1 MKSEYSNPRVET
13 QDVQIT
19 HGPSRD
25 SRSSAVRSIVVEC
38 VVPTAPSRA
47 DEVKTMAHSIG
58 YDIVDTV
65 IQHRKSIHHTYTIG
79 PGKLDEVKQLTSEK
93 KIEAVL
99 FANRLPGSQV
109 FKIQKVLGGTDIK
122 VIDRNM
128 LILEVFDQR
137 AMTKEA
143 KLQIELAKLKYTFS
157 WGREFLRLKGI
168 LGEQVGWSGPGE
180 FPYADYERG
189 ARKRIAHVEK
199 ELRDVYTKKKALR
212 EHRRERGFPIVSLAG
227 YTQSGKTTFFNRMVS
242 EHKETG
248 LGPFTTLSTFARRV
262 DYNNGGDA
270 FSFILVDSIGFI
282 EDMHPII
289 LKAFNTT
296 LGEISTSE
304 LILLFIDISEDE
316 EMVYRKVTA
325 SNQILKQIAPN
336 VPTLICINKIDRTEE
351 NQLEE
356 GRRLVARVFPGIPQ
370 IALSALKGSNTE
382 EVLRL
387 GYQHL
392 NSGSM
397 PETLE
402 LPTSS

>member
-1 MKSEYSNPRVET
+1 M
-13 QDVQIT
+13 
-19 HGPSRD
+19 
-25 SRSSAVRSIVVEC
+25 RSIVVEC
-38 VVPTAPSRA
+38 VVPLVTSRA
-47 DEVKTMAHSIG
+47 DEVETMAKSIG
-58 YDIVDTV
+58 YEVVDRV
-65 IQHRKSIHHTYTIG
+65 IQHRKSLHHTYCIG
-79 PGKLDEVKQLTSEK
+79 PGKLDEIKQLASEK

-122 VIDRNM
+122 VVDRNM

-143 KLQIELAKLKYTFS
+143 KLQIQLAKLRYTFS
-157 WGREFLRLKGI
+157 WGKEFLRLKGI

-180 FPYADYERG
+180 YPYSDYERG
-189 ARKRIAHVEK
+189 ARRQISRLED
-199 ELRDVYTKKKALR
+199 ELEDVYEKKKALR
-212 EHRRERGFPIVSLAG
+212 ERRRELGFPIVALAG
-227 YTQSGKTTFFNRMVS
+227 YTQSGKTTFFNRMVA
-242 EHKETG
+242 EHKATG
-248 LGPFTTLSTFARRV
+248 LGPFTTLSTYARRV
-262 DYNNGGDA
+262 DYNSGTDA

-296 LGEISTSE
+296 LGELSNSE

-316 EMVYRKVTA
+316 EIVYRKLTA

-336 VPTLICINKIDRTEE
+336 VPLLICVNKIDKSD
-351 NQLEE
+351 E
-356 GRRLVARVFPGIPQ
+356 GRLQEGKMLVSRVFPGIPQ
-370 IALSALKGSNTE
+370 IALSALKGRNTE

-392 NSGSM
+392 NGGSKT
-397 PETLE
+397 ETLE